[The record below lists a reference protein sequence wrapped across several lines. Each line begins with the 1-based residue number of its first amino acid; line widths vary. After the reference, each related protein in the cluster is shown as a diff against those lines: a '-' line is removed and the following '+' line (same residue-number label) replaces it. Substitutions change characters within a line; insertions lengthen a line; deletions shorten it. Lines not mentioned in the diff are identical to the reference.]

1 MKALVGAFNQ
11 EKALVGAFS
20 VIVKTDCETDGSS
33 AALLLITAGG
43 QASFPRLQRAVCKC
57 QPSCSVSGLDQALQC
72 RHATGRGHNSD
83 ITSSVRKDFTINNYG
98 EGLLLVERIYS
109 IKTLNRCLN
118 TVSRREFGTPTQRS

>member
-1 MKALVGAFNQ
+1 MGGYRTLCQATHPS
-11 EKALVGAFS
+11 LVGAFS

-33 AALLLITAGG
+33 AALLITAGG

-98 EGLLLVERIYS
+98 EGLLLVERIFS
-109 IKTLNRCLN
+109 IKTLNGCLN
-118 TVSRREFGTPTQRS
+118 TVSRREIGMLT